1 MVVEMKIFG
10 LALDEK
16 SQVPLLILKDKEE
29 KQVLPIWI
37 GAMEA
42 MSISI
47 SLNKVDISRPLTH
60 DLMLGTLE
68 TLGAT
73 LEKVVVVDL
82 HQGTYYA
89 EIYLQHDDQTF
100 LIDSRPSDAIA
111 LAVRTGSPIF
121 ARKELLDQVAKQ
133 FAQDTEAVIKDE
145 ESEKWTEFLEKF
157 DVENNKYKM

>member
-1 MVVEMKIFG
+1 MIIEMKIFG

-47 SLNKVDISRPLTH
+47 TLNKVDISRPLTH
-60 DLMLGTLE
+60 DLMLHTID

-73 LEKVVVVDL
+73 IERIVVVDL
-82 HQGTYYA
+82 REGTYYA
-89 EIYLQHDDQTF
+89 EIYMQQDDQTF

-111 LAVRTGSPIF
+111 LAVRTKAPIY
-121 ARKELLDQVAKQ
+121 AEQELLDQVAKQ
-133 FAQDTEAVIKDE
+133 FAQDTEAVLKDK
-145 ESEKWTEFLEKF
+145 ESEQWTEFLERF
-157 DVENNKYKM
+157 DVDDSKYKM